1 MDLSHHDCPAKKQQ
15 RQQQQQRSNEQ
26 QPTIMGSAST
36 AQVRMELV
44 YYYHAECRNSKLTS
58 SW

>member
-1 MDLSHHDCPAKKQQ
+1 MKRRIKRQEEIDEHILSKIRIQYHALP
-15 RQQQQQRSNEQ
+15 
-26 QPTIMGSAST
+26 

-44 YYYHAECRNSKLTS
+44 YHYHAECRNSKLTS